1 MGDDEIDIISEHG
14 NDELAKVYVGAPN
27 GDKEQKVE
35 FVESLQPPHTREE
48 KWVLIVSS
56 LYGCPV
62 GCLMCDAGGDFKG
75 KVSKDDILKQIDF
88 LVTNRYPDRKL
99 PQKKFKI
106 QFARMG
112 EPALNP
118 AVLDVLEELPK
129 MYDAPGL
136 LPSISTVAPMNSGE
150 FFTRLKKIKDE
161 HYPNGQFQL
170 QFSLHS
176 TDETKRDELI
186 PVSKWS
192 MEEIASFGKEW
203 MEPGDRKV
211 TLNFAFAEGYPL
223 DPEKVRSIF
232 DPENFL
238 IKLTPVNPTHRAEEN
253 RLITAI
259 DPEDPDSANEVVNA
273 LEEQGFEVILSIGEV
288 EENQIGSNCGM
299 YLTK

>member
-1 MGDDEIDIISEHG
+1 
-14 NDELAKVYVGAPN
+14 
-27 GDKEQKVE
+27 VE
-35 FVESLQPPHTREE
+35 FVESLQPPHPRSE

-75 KVSKDDILKQIDF
+75 KVSKEDILKQIDY

-118 AVLDVLEELPK
+118 AVLDVLKELPSR
-129 MYDAPGL
+129 YDAPGL
-136 LPSISTVAPMNSGE
+136 LTSISTVAPKNSEE
-150 FFTRLKKIKDE
+150 FFDELKIIKDE

-176 TDETKRDELI
+176 TDEIKRNELI
-186 PVSKWS
+186 PISKWS
-192 MEEIASFGKEW
+192 LEEIASYGSDW

-232 DPENFL
+232 DPEHFL

-253 RLITAI
+253 RLVTAI
-259 DPEDPDSANEVVNA
+259 DPEDPDSANDVVKA
-273 LEEQGFEVILSIGEV
+273 LEDQGFEVILSIGEV